1 MSKEIKVEITFRDAL
16 VKELMDMTGAE
27 TVKQAAMFV
36 KMMLNATLADQVS
49 EIEGEFDF
57 EVTVID
63 VED

>member
-27 TVKQAAMFV
+27 TDEQAAMFM
-36 KMMLNATLADQVS
+36 KMMLNAALANQIDGL
-49 EIEGEFDF
+49 EDAFDF